1 MKFKIKNL
9 EDLEKFAKIL
19 AENIKE
25 EDVFSLVGD
34 LGAGKTTLVQLI
46 GKYLGIEDYI
56 TSPTFSLVN
65 IYNGDFEVNHL
76 DLYRLEDPDEL
87 LSIDF
92 ETYFYPQGVT
102 FIEWAEKAGDYI
114 PEDIIEIKIN
124 LKDEFRIIE
133 FASNTSREKELEEI
147 VNENFSSWYI

>member
-147 VNENFSSWYI
+147 VNENFSS

>member
-114 PEDIIEIKIN
+114 PEDIIDIKIN
-124 LKDEFRIIE
+124 LKDESRIIE

-147 VNENFSSWYI
+147 VNENFSS